1 LEDLQPFLSRAN
13 TFEISGY
20 IGQNKCEIHANVK
33 ECGKHKDMM
42 VLHHLNKR

>member
-1 LEDLQPFLSRAN
+1 LEDLQSFSRRAK

-33 ECGKHKDMM
+33 ECGKHKYMM
-42 VLHHLNKR
+42 VLHRFKKR